1 MKVGLTGGIGAGKS
15 TVADL
20 FSQKGAVVIRS
31 DELARQVIEPQTPGF
46 QQVIDRF
53 GKDFINSEGYIDRAK
68 LAQTVFQDDAALK
81 DLENIVHPL
90 VRSRTNQIID
100 QHTSET
106 IIVNEIPLLLEKK
119 MESLFDFL
127 VIVIS
132 SEKNRLERLA
142 QRGLTTEQATARMS
156 KQVSDDERKA
166 AADFLIVNDGNLDQL
181 EVDVEKIWQTL
192 QERSFKS

>member
-46 QQVIDRF
+46 QQVVARF
-53 GKDFINSEGYIDRAK
+53 GNEFVNSEGYIDRAK
-68 LAQTVFQDDAALK
+68 LAQIVFQDDAALK
-81 DLENIVHPL
+81 DLESIIHPL
-90 VRSRTNQIID
+90 IRSKTNQIID

-119 MESLFDFL
+119 MEALFDFL

-142 QRGLTTEQATARMS
+142 QRGLTTEQATARMA

-181 EVDVEKIWQTL
+181 EADVEKIWQTL

>member
-53 GKDFINSEGYIDRAK
+53 GKDIVNSEGYIDRAK
-68 LAQTVFQDDAALK
+68 LAQIVFQDDAALK

-90 VRSRTNQIID
+90 VRSKTNELVN
-100 QHTSET
+100 QHTAET

-142 QRGLTTEQATARMS
+142 QRGLTTEQATARMA
-156 KQVSDDERKA
+156 KQVSDDERRA

-181 EVDVEKIWQTL
+181 EADVEKIWQTL

>member
-20 FSQKGAVVIRS
+20 FSKRGAAVIRS

-46 QQVIDRF
+46 KQVTSRF
-53 GKDFINSEGYIDRAK
+53 GNEIVNEEGSIDRAK
-68 LAQTVFQDDAALK
+68 LAQVVFNDDVALK
-81 DLENIVHPL
+81 DLENIIHPL
-90 VRSRTNQIID
+90 VRERTNQLMSE
-100 QHTSET
+100 QTSET

-132 SEKNRLERLA
+132 SEKNRLERLS
-142 QRGLTTEQATARMS
+142 QKGVLEDQAKARIA
-156 KQVSDDERKA
+156 KQVDDQARKA

-181 EVDVEKIWQTL
+181 DADVQKIWQTL
-192 QERSFKS
+192 QERNFKS

>member
-53 GKDFINSEGYIDRAK
+53 GKDFVNSEGYIDRAK
-68 LAQTVFQDDAALK
+68 LAQIVFHDDAALK

-90 VRSRTNQIID
+90 VRSKTNQIID

-106 IIVNEIPLLLEKK
+106 IIVNEIPLLLEKN

-142 QRGLTTEQATARMS
+142 QRGLTTEQATARMF

-181 EVDVEKIWQTL
+181 EADVEKIWQTL

>member
-68 LAQTVFQDDAALK
+68 LAQIVFQDDAALK

-90 VRSRTNQIID
+90 VRSKTNQIID

-132 SEKNRLERLA
+132 SEKNRLERLS

>member
-53 GKDFINSEGYIDRAK
+53 GKEFVNSEGYIDRAK
-68 LAQTVFQDDAALK
+68 LAQIVFQDDAALK
-81 DLENIVHPL
+81 DLEKIVHPL
-90 VRSRTNQIID
+90 VRSKTNQIID

-181 EVDVEKIWQTL
+181 EADVEKIWQTL

>member
-20 FSQKGAVVIRS
+20 FSKRGAVVIRS

-46 QQVIDRF
+46 KQVTSRF
-53 GKDFINSEGYIDRAK
+53 GNEIVNDKGSIDRAK
-68 LAQTVFQDDAALK
+68 LAQVVFNDNVALK

-90 VRSRTNQIID
+90 VRERTNQLMSE
-100 QHTSET
+100 QTSET

-127 VIVIS
+127 IIVIS
-132 SEKNRLERLA
+132 SEKNRLERLF
-142 QRGLTTEQATARMS
+142 QKGVSEDQAKARMA
-156 KQVSDDERKA
+156 KQVNDQVRKA

-181 EVDVEKIWQTL
+181 EADVQKIWQTL
-192 QERSFKS
+192 QERNFKS

>member
-53 GKDFINSEGYIDRAK
+53 GKDLLNAEGYIDRAK
-68 LAQTVFQDDAALK
+68 LAQIVFKDDAALK
-81 DLENIVHPL
+81 DLENIIHPL
-90 VRSRTNQIID
+90 VRSKTNQILD

-127 VIVIS
+127 VMVIS

-142 QRGLTTEQATARMS
+142 HRGLTAEQATARMA
-156 KQVSDDERKA
+156 KQVSDEQRKA

-181 EVDVEKIWQTL
+181 EADVEKIWQTL

>member
-53 GKDFINSEGYIDRAK
+53 GEDFVNSEGYIDRAK
-68 LAQTVFQDDAALK
+68 LAQIVFQDDAALK

-90 VRSRTNQIID
+90 VRSKTNQIID

-132 SEKNRLERLA
+132 SEKNRLERLS
-142 QRGLTTEQATARMS
+142 QRGLTAEQASARMS

-181 EVDVEKIWQTL
+181 EADVEKIWQTL

>member
-53 GKDFINSEGYIDRAK
+53 GKDLLNAEGYIDRAK
-68 LAQTVFQDDAALK
+68 LAQIVFKDDAALK
-81 DLENIVHPL
+81 DLENIIHPL
-90 VRSRTNQIID
+90 VRSKTNQILD

-142 QRGLTTEQATARMS
+142 HRGLTAEQATARMA
-156 KQVSDDERKA
+156 KQVSDEQRKA

-181 EVDVEKIWQTL
+181 EADVEKIWQTL

>member
-53 GKDFINSEGYIDRAK
+53 GEDFVNSEGYIDRAK

-90 VRSRTNQIID
+90 VRSKTNQIID

-132 SEKNRLERLA
+132 SEKNRLERLS
-142 QRGLTTEQATARMS
+142 QRGLTAEQATARIS

>member
-20 FSQKGAVVIRS
+20 FSKRGAVVIRS

-46 QQVIDRF
+46 KQVTSRF
-53 GKDFINSEGYIDRAK
+53 GIEIVNDEGSIDRAK
-68 LAQTVFQDDAALK
+68 LAQVVFNDDVALK

-90 VRSRTNQIID
+90 VRERTNQLMSE
-100 QHTSET
+100 QTSET

-127 VIVIS
+127 IIVIS
-132 SEKNRLERLA
+132 SEKNRLERLS
-142 QRGLTTEQATARMS
+142 QKGVLEDQAKARMA
-156 KQVSDDERKA
+156 KQVNDQDRKA

-181 EVDVEKIWQTL
+181 EADVQKIWQTL
-192 QERSFKS
+192 QERNFKS

>member
-53 GKDFINSEGYIDRAK
+53 GKDFVNSEGYIDRAK
-68 LAQTVFQDDAALK
+68 LAQIVFHDDAALK
-81 DLENIVHPL
+81 DLENIIHPL
-90 VRSRTNQIID
+90 VRSKTNQIID

-106 IIVNEIPLLLEKK
+106 IIVNEIPLLLEKN
-119 MESLFDFL
+119 MECLFDFL

-142 QRGLTTEQATARMS
+142 QRGLTTEQASARMA

-181 EVDVEKIWQTL
+181 DADVEKIWQTL

>member
-53 GKDFINSEGYIDRAK
+53 GKDFVNSEGYIDRAK
-68 LAQTVFQDDAALK
+68 LAQIVFQDDAALK
-81 DLENIVHPL
+81 DLENIIHPL
-90 VRSRTNQIID
+90 VRSKTNQIID

-142 QRGLTTEQATARMS
+142 QRGLAAEQATARMA
-156 KQVSDDERKA
+156 KQVSDEERKA

-181 EVDVEKIWQTL
+181 EADVEKIWQTL

>member
-53 GKDFINSEGYIDRAK
+53 GKDFVNSEGYIDRVK
-68 LAQTVFQDDAALK
+68 LAQIVFQDDAALK

-90 VRSRTNQIID
+90 VRSKTNQIID

-142 QRGLTTEQATARMS
+142 QRGLTTEQTTARMS

-181 EVDVEKIWQTL
+181 EADVEKIWQTL

>member
-53 GKDFINSEGYIDRAK
+53 GKEFVNSEGYIDRAK
-68 LAQTVFQDDAALK
+68 LAQIVFQDDAALK
-81 DLENIVHPL
+81 DLENIIHPL
-90 VRSRTNQIID
+90 VRSKTNEIID

-181 EVDVEKIWQTL
+181 EADVEKIWQTL

>member
-46 QQVIDRF
+46 QHVIDRF
-53 GKDFINSEGYIDRAK
+53 GKDIVNSEGYIDRAK
-68 LAQTVFQDDAALK
+68 LAQIVFQDDAALK

-90 VRSRTNQIID
+90 VRSKTNELVN
-100 QHTSET
+100 QHTAET
-106 IIVNEIPLLLEKK
+106 IIVNEIPLLLERK

-142 QRGLTTEQATARMS
+142 QRGLTTEQATARMA
-156 KQVSDDERKA
+156 KQVSDDERRA

>member
-53 GKDFINSEGYIDRAK
+53 GKDFVNSEGYIDRAK
-68 LAQTVFQDDAALK
+68 LAQIVFQDDAALK
-81 DLENIVHPL
+81 DLENIIHPL
-90 VRSRTNQIID
+90 VRSKTNQIID

-106 IIVNEIPLLLEKK
+106 IIINEIPLLLEKK

-142 QRGLTTEQATARMS
+142 QRGLAAEQATARMA
-156 KQVSDDERKA
+156 KQVSDEERKA

-181 EVDVEKIWQTL
+181 EADVEKIWQTL

>member
-53 GKDFINSEGYIDRAK
+53 GKEFVNSEGYIDRAK
-68 LAQTVFQDDAALK
+68 LAQIVFQDDAALK
-81 DLENIVHPL
+81 DLEKIVHPL
-90 VRSRTNQIID
+90 VRSKTNQIID

-142 QRGLTTEQATARMS
+142 QRGLTTEQATARMA

>member
-20 FSQKGAVVIRS
+20 FSKRGAVVIRS
-31 DELARQVIEPQTPGF
+31 DELARQVVEPETPGF
-46 QQVIDRF
+46 RQVISRF
-53 GKDFINSEGYIDRAK
+53 GNEIVNDKGSIDRAK
-68 LAQTVFQDDAALK
+68 LAQVVFNDDVALK

-90 VRSRTNQIID
+90 VRERTNQLMSA
-100 QHTSET
+100 QTSET

-119 MESLFDFL
+119 MESLFEFL

-132 SEKNRLERLA
+132 NEKNRLERLS
-142 QRGLTTEQATARMS
+142 QKGVSEDQAKARMA
-156 KQVSDDERKA
+156 KQVNDQERKA

-181 EVDVEKIWQTL
+181 EADVEKIWQTL
-192 QERSFKS
+192 QERNFKS

>member
-20 FSQKGAVVIRS
+20 FSKRGAVVIRS

-46 QQVIDRF
+46 KQVTSRF
-53 GKDFINSEGYIDRAK
+53 GNEIVNDEGNIDRAK
-68 LAQTVFQDDAALK
+68 LAQVVFNDDVALK

-90 VRSRTNQIID
+90 VRERTNQLMSE
-100 QHTSET
+100 QTSET

-132 SEKNRLERLA
+132 SEKNRLERLS
-142 QRGLTTEQATARMS
+142 QKGVLEDQAKARMA
-156 KQVSDDERKA
+156 KQVNDQDRKA

-181 EVDVEKIWQTL
+181 EADVQKIWQTL
-192 QERSFKS
+192 QERNFKS

>member
-46 QQVIDRF
+46 QQVRARF
-53 GKDFINSEGYIDRAK
+53 GKEILNSEGFIDRAK
-68 LAQTVFQDDAALK
+68 LAQIVFHDDAALK
-81 DLENIVHPL
+81 DLENIIHPL
-90 VRSRTNQIID
+90 VRNKTNQIID

-142 QRGLTTEQATARMS
+142 QRGLTKEQASARMA

-166 AADFLIVNDGNLDQL
+166 AADFLIINDGNLDQL
-181 EVDVEKIWQTL
+181 DADVEKIWQTL
-192 QERSFKS
+192 KERSFKS

>member
-90 VRSRTNQIID
+90 VRSKTNQIID

-132 SEKNRLERLA
+132 SEKNRLERLS
-142 QRGLTTEQATARMS
+142 QRGLTAEQATARMS

>member
-20 FSQKGAVVIRS
+20 FSKRGAVVIRS
-31 DELARQVIEPQTPGF
+31 DELARQVIEPETPG
-46 QQVIDRF
+46 QKQVISRF
-53 GKDFINSEGYIDRAK
+53 GIEILNDKGSIDRAK
-68 LAQTVFQDDAALK
+68 LAQIVFKDDVALK

-90 VRSRTNQIID
+90 VRERTNQLMSE
-100 QHTSET
+100 QTSET
-106 IIVNEIPLLLEKK
+106 IIINEIPLLLEKN

-132 SEKNRLERLA
+132 SEKNRLERLL
-142 QRGLTTEQATARMS
+142 QRGVSEDQAKSRMA
-156 KQVSDDERKA
+156 KQVDDQARKA

-181 EVDVEKIWQTL
+181 DADVQKIWQTL
-192 QERSFKS
+192 QERNFKS

>member
-20 FSQKGAVVIRS
+20 FSKRGAVVIRS
-31 DELARQVIEPQTPGF
+31 DELARQVVEPESPGF
-46 QQVIDRF
+46 KQVTSRF
-53 GKDFINSEGYIDRAK
+53 GNEIINDEGNIDRAK
-68 LAQTVFQDDAALK
+68 LAQVVFNDDGALK

-90 VRSRTNQIID
+90 VRERTNQLMSE
-100 QHTSET
+100 QTSET

-132 SEKNRLERLA
+132 SEKNRLERLS
-142 QRGLTTEQATARMS
+142 QKGVSEDQAKSRMA
-156 KQVSDDERKA
+156 KQVNDQDRKA

-181 EVDVEKIWQTL
+181 EADVQKIWQTL
-192 QERSFKS
+192 QERNFKS

>member
-46 QQVIDRF
+46 QQVVDRF
-53 GKDFINSEGYIDRAK
+53 GKDFINSDGYIDRAK
-68 LAQTVFQDDAALK
+68 LAQVVFQDDAALK
-81 DLENIVHPL
+81 DLENIIHPL
-90 VRSRTNQIID
+90 VRNKTNQIIE

-106 IIVNEIPLLLEKK
+106 IIINEIPLLLEKK

-132 SEKNRLERLA
+132 SEKNRLERLSK
-142 QRGLTTEQATARMS
+142 RGLTKEQASARMA
-156 KQVSDDERKA
+156 KQVSDEQRKA

-181 EVDVEKIWQTL
+181 EADVQKIWQTL

>member
-53 GKDFINSEGYIDRAK
+53 GKEFVNSEGYIDRAK
-68 LAQTVFQDDAALK
+68 LAQIVFQDDAALK

-90 VRSRTNQIID
+90 VRSKTNQIID

-181 EVDVEKIWQTL
+181 EADVEKIWQTL

>member
-20 FSQKGAVVIRS
+20 FSKRGAVVIRS

-46 QQVIDRF
+46 KQVTSRF
-53 GKDFINSEGYIDRAK
+53 GNEIVNEKGSIDRAK
-68 LAQTVFQDDAALK
+68 LAQVVFNDDVALK

-90 VRSRTNQIID
+90 VRERTNQLMSE
-100 QHTSET
+100 QTSET

-132 SEKNRLERLA
+132 SEKNRLERLSHK
-142 QRGLTTEQATARMS
+142 GVSEVQAKARMA
-156 KQVSDDERKA
+156 KQVNDQDRKA

-181 EVDVEKIWQTL
+181 EADVQKIWQTL
-192 QERSFKS
+192 QERNFKS

>member
-20 FSQKGAVVIRS
+20 FSKRGAVVIRS
-31 DELARQVIEPQTPGF
+31 DELARQVIEPETPG
-46 QQVIDRF
+46 QKQVISRF
-53 GKDFINSEGYIDRAK
+53 GIEILNDKGSIDRAK
-68 LAQTVFQDDAALK
+68 LAQIVFKDDVALK

-90 VRSRTNQIID
+90 VRERTNQLMSE
-100 QHTSET
+100 QTSET
-106 IIVNEIPLLLEKK
+106 IIINEIPLLLEKN

-132 SEKNRLERLA
+132 SEKNRFERLL
-142 QRGLTTEQATARMS
+142 QRGVSEDQAKARMA
-156 KQVSDDERKA
+156 KQVDDQARKA

-181 EVDVEKIWQTL
+181 DADVQKIWQTL
-192 QERSFKS
+192 QERNFKS

>member
-53 GKDFINSEGYIDRAK
+53 GKDFVNSEGYIDRAK
-68 LAQTVFQDDAALK
+68 LAQIVFHDDAALK
-81 DLENIVHPL
+81 DLENIIHPL
-90 VRSRTNQIID
+90 VRSKTNQIID

-142 QRGLTTEQATARMS
+142 QRGLTTEQATARMA

-181 EVDVEKIWQTL
+181 EADVEKIWQTL

>member
-20 FSQKGAVVIRS
+20 FSKRGAVVIRS

-46 QQVIDRF
+46 KQVTSRF
-53 GKDFINSEGYIDRAK
+53 GNEIVNDEGSIDRAK
-68 LAQTVFQDDAALK
+68 LAQVVFNDNVALK

-90 VRSRTNQIID
+90 VRERTNQLMSE
-100 QHTSET
+100 QTSET

-132 SEKNRLERLA
+132 SEKNRLERLS
-142 QRGLTTEQATARMS
+142 QKGVLEEQAKARMA
-156 KQVSDDERKA
+156 KQVNDQDRKA

-181 EVDVEKIWQTL
+181 EADVQKIWQTL
-192 QERSFKS
+192 QERNFKS

>member
-53 GKDFINSEGYIDRAK
+53 GKEFVNSEGYIDRAK
-68 LAQTVFQDDAALK
+68 LAQIVFQDDAALK
-81 DLENIVHPL
+81 DLENIIHPL
-90 VRSRTNQIID
+90 VRSKTNQIID

-106 IIVNEIPLLLEKK
+106 IIVSEIPLLLEKK

-142 QRGLTTEQATARMS
+142 QRGLTTEQATARMA

-181 EVDVEKIWQTL
+181 EADVEKIWQTL